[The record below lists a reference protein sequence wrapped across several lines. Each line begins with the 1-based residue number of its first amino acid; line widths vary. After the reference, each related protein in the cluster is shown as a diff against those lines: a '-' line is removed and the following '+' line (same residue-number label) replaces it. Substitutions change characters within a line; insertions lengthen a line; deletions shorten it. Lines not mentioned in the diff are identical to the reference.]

1 MTLNFKIMAKK
12 KETYSQAMARLEAI
26 VRQVDSNALEI
37 DILTRMQESRL
48 FGKNP

>member
-1 MTLNFKIMAKK
+1 MALQLLRIVGL
-12 KETYSQAMARLEAI
+12 SQF
-26 VRQVDSNALEI
+26 VSNALEI